1 MIIVIAVHCFRFKVL
16 RVVTMKVDVSW
27 DMTPHKIVNSTN
39 ILDEPATFTSP
50 FTKVDTGN

>member
-16 RVVTMKVDVSW
+16 RVVTMKVGVSW
-27 DMTPHKIVNSTN
+27 DMTPHKIVNST
-39 ILDEPATFTSP
+39 ILDEPATSTSP